1 MLFEAS
7 TFGGVDLRCG
17 SSTNLGYHC
26 NYQRKHNGFE
36 DHTSVENSGMVPKS
50 SRT

>member
-17 SSTNLGYHC
+17 SFNKFGVSLQLSKKY
-26 NYQRKHNGFE
+26 NGLE
-36 DHTSVENSGMVPKS
+36 DHTNVEESGMVPKS